1 MPKLKQTIDHRSILL
16 REAEARLGA
25 RSHAELAKISG
36 IKTATVQKRF
46 REPGTTRLDELAAMV
61 GTVLTESEAWELVTG
76 KKVKR

>member
-1 MPKLKQTIDHRSILL
+1 MKRREVDPRVVILKT
-16 REAEARLGA
+16 AEARQGA

-61 GTVLTESEAWELVTG
+61 GTVLTEEEAWTLIVG
-76 KKVKR
+76 KEKK